1 MIRVHIERLVLENVP
16 VGPGQHPIL
25 QSAVERELG
34 RLLVERGIGPE
45 LRGGGAIPSV
55 RGGSAQL
62 SRDKGP
68 KQMGTQIARAIHG
81 GIGAK

>member
-16 VGPGQHPIL
+16 VGAGQHPVL

-34 RLLVERGIGPE
+34 RLIAERGIGRE

-55 RGGSAQL
+55 RGGSAQFT
-62 SRDKGP
+62 SDKGAR
-68 KQMGTQIARAIHG
+68 QMGTQIARAIHG
-81 GIGAK
+81 GIGE